1 MRGNLDYQIA
11 QIWKKIDGIG
21 TSKAAFRSAS
31 SHKNVNDTLP
41 VSDKVH
47 SFEYK
52 DEVLRTARD
61 IGRFALK
68 YGVKD
73 LSKISYEIVDKWF
86 LEKIDRDVS
95 RDTLRNYLSH
105 VVKIQI
111 ALESIASDEQVAYI
125 GYTKEELSSIHSMIK
140 SLNKNGYINRAYSN
154 PGAVVSNLEGNEYY
168 VGLLQYRYGLRVTEA
183 AHIKHSQIDG
193 RTLTIQGKGGY
204 FQNKE
209 LTPELSDAIIERMV
223 DSVFKIN
230 QNSYRKN
237 LEESARIE
245 GETYYGT
252 HGLRYNYAQNLYIKH
267 YDKNVESGITYIEAH
282 KIALKQ
288 TSEEIG
294 HHRAEITMHYLG

>member
-21 TSKAAFRSAS
+21 TSKAVFRSAS

-61 IGRFALK
+61 IGRFAFK

-73 LSKISYEIVDKWF
+73 LSKILYEIVDKWF

-105 VVKIQI
+105 IVKIQI
-111 ALESIASDEQVAYI
+111 ALEAIASDEQVAYT
-125 GYTKEELSSIHSMIK
+125 GYTKEELSSIHSMLK

-154 PGAVVSNLEGNEYY
+154 PGAVVSNLEGNEYC

-183 AHIKHSQIDG
+183 AHIKRSQIQG
-193 RTLTIQGKGGY
+193 NILTIQGKGGY
-204 FQNKE
+204 FQTKE
-209 LTPELSDAIIERMV
+209 LTSELSDAIIERMV
-223 DSVFKIN
+223 EGVFKIN

-245 GETYYGT
+245 GETYHGT
-252 HGLRYNYAQNLYIKH
+252 HGLRYNYAQNLYFNH
-267 YDKNVESGITYIEAH
+267 YNENVENGMRYIDAH
-282 KIALKQ
+282 KTALKQ

>member
-21 TSKAAFRSAS
+21 TSKAVFRSES

-61 IGRFALK
+61 LGRFAFK

-86 LEKIDRDVS
+86 LAKTDRDVS

-105 VVKIQI
+105 IVKIQI
-111 ALESIASDEQVAYI
+111 ALEAIAADEHAKYV
-125 GYTKEELSSIHSMIK
+125 GYTKEELASIHAMLK

-154 PGAVVSNLEGNEYY
+154 PGAIVSNLEENEYY
-168 VGLLQYRYGLRVTEA
+168 VGLLQYQYGLRVTEA
-183 AHIKHSQIDG
+183 AHIKCSQIQG
-193 RTLTIQGKGGY
+193 SILTIQGKGGY
-204 FQNKE
+204 FQQKKLSVE
-209 LTPELSDAIIERMV
+209 LADAIKERMI
-223 DSVFKIN
+223 DDVFKIN

-245 GETYYGT
+245 GETYHGT
-252 HGLRYNYAQNLYIKH
+252 HGLRYNYAQNIYFNH
-267 YDKNVESGITYIEAH
+267 YNENVESGMTYIDAH
-282 KIALKQ
+282 KTALKQ

>member
-61 IGRFALK
+61 IGRFAFK

-105 VVKIQI
+105 IVKIQI
-111 ALESIASDEQVAYI
+111 ALEAIASDEQVACI
-125 GYTKEELSSIHSMIK
+125 GYTKEELSSIHAMLK

-154 PGAVVSNLEGNEYY
+154 PGAIVSNLDNNEYY

-183 AHIKHSQIDG
+183 AHIKRSQMDG
-193 RTLTIQGKGGY
+193 HTLTIQGKGGY

-209 LTPELSDAIIERMV
+209 LTPELSDTIIERMV
-223 DSVFKIN
+223 EGVFKIN

-245 GETYYGT
+245 GETYHGT
-252 HGLRYNYAQNLYIKH
+252 HGLRYNYAQNLYFKH
-267 YDKNVESGITYIEAH
+267 YNENVQRGMTYIEAH
-282 KIALKQ
+282 KTALKQ

>member
-1 MRGNLDYQIA
+1 MRGNLDYQVA

-21 TSKAAFRSAS
+21 TSKAAFRSES

-61 IGRFALK
+61 IGRFAFK
-68 YGVKD
+68 FGVKD
-73 LSKISYEIVDKWF
+73 LSKISFEIIDKWF
-86 LEKIDRDVS
+86 LVKIDRDVS

-105 VVKIQI
+105 IVKIQI
-111 ALESIASDEQVAYI
+111 ALEAIAADEHAKYV
-125 GYTKEELSSIHSMIK
+125 GYTKEELSSIHAMLK

-154 PGAVVSNLEGNEYY
+154 PGAVVSNLEENEYY
-168 VGLLQYRYGLRVTEA
+168 VGLLQYQYGLRVTEA
-183 AHIKHSQIDG
+183 AHIKRSQIRG
-193 RTLTIQGKGGY
+193 NILTIQGKGGY
-204 FQNKE
+204 VQQKE
-209 LTPELSDAIIERMV
+209 LSIELTEAIKERMI
-223 DSVFKIN
+223 DGVFKIN

-245 GETYYGT
+245 GEAYHGT
-252 HGLRYNYAQNLYIKH
+252 HGLRYNYAQNLYFKH
-267 YDKNVESGITYIEAH
+267 YDENVGSGMTYMDAH
-282 KIALKQ
+282 KTALKQ

>member
-21 TSKAAFRSAS
+21 TSKAVFRSAS

-61 IGRFALK
+61 IGRFAIK
-68 YGVKD
+68 YGMKD

-105 VVKIQI
+105 IVKIQI
-111 ALESIASDEQVAYI
+111 ALEAIASDEQVAYI
-125 GYTKEELSSIHSMIK
+125 GYTKEELSSIHLTLK

-154 PGAVVSNLEGNEYY
+154 PGAVVSNLVENEYY

-183 AHIKHSQIDG
+183 AHIKFSQINQH
-193 RTLTIQGKGGY
+193 TLTVQGKGGY

-223 DSVFKIN
+223 EGVFKIN

-245 GETYYGT
+245 GETYHGT

-267 YDKNVESGITYIEAH
+267 YDKNVESAITYIEAH

>member
-1 MRGNLDYQIA
+1 VRGNLDYQIA

-21 TSKAAFRSAS
+21 TSKAVFRSAS

-61 IGRFALK
+61 IGRFAFK

-73 LSKISYEIVDKWF
+73 LSKILYEIVDKWF

-105 VVKIQI
+105 IVKIQI
-111 ALESIASDEQVAYI
+111 ALEAIALDEQVTYI
-125 GYTKEELSSIHSMIK
+125 GYTKEELSSIHSMLK

-154 PGAVVSNLEGNEYY
+154 PGAVVSNLEENEYY

-193 RTLTIQGKGGY
+193 YTLMIQGKGGY
-204 FQNKE
+204 FQYKE

-223 DSVFKIN
+223 EGVFKIN

-245 GETYYGT
+245 GETYHGT
-252 HGLRYNYAQNLYIKH
+252 HGLRYNYAQNLYFNH
-267 YDKNVESGITYIEAH
+267 YNENVENGMSYIDAH
-282 KIALKQ
+282 KTALKQ